1 MEQSKIL
8 ALKYRPQ
15 NFEDLIGQEVVSKTI
30 TSSIKTGKTPNAY
43 LLHGIRGVGKTTT
56 ARLIAKALN
65 CKKNES
71 TSNECSKEKPCA
83 SCREISNSSHIDV
96 LEMDAASKT
105 GIDDVR
111 ELIENSKYSP
121 TSSKYKIFIIDE
133 VHMLSK
139 QAFNGLLKT
148 LEEPP
153 PSLKFILATTEV
165 RKIPVTVLSRCQ
177 RFDLKRVGVN
187 DLVAL
192 FEKISKIEKIKI
204 NRGALKIIAI
214 ASEGSVRDGLSL
226 LDRASVSQDVN
237 SSEELDEKEVR
248 KMLGLID
255 KTYIIELLKETL
267 KGDQKKAIEILNNL
281 FKSGL
286 DGKNLL
292 NDMLQIINLFS
303 RRITLGPIEN
313 DLSISESE
321 MKLINHYSENLD
333 VNDLNLFWQI
343 TIKTLNDINVIND
356 EYTTLEMYLQ
366 QLCHIQEIKDN
377 DPIKTDK
384 PENKVLENLNFKSEK
399 KFENENDQSSIKTKN
414 QLKNAEQIKSSAH
427 KNIDF
432 DNVKNIHSYDELI
445 ELVTIE
451 KEVELK
457 FDLERNV
464 NLVNFENGKI
474 DISFNENLKKNFVKN
489 LSDKLYKWTSK
500 RWIISLSQT
509 QGQKTIKE
517 KSDEIKK
524 NEIKKF
530 NDSEIT
536 KRILS
541 TFPDATLTEIK
552 DIKKDE

>member
-1 MEQSKIL
+1 
-8 ALKYRPQ
+8 
-15 NFEDLIGQEVVSKTI
+15 
-30 TSSIKTGKTPNAY
+30 
-43 LLHGIRGVGKTTT
+43 
-56 ARLIAKALN
+56 
-65 CKKNES
+65 
-71 TSNECSKEKPCA
+71 
-83 SCREISNSSHIDV
+83 
-96 LEMDAASKT
+96 
-105 GIDDVR
+105 
-111 ELIENSKYSP
+111 
-121 TSSKYKIFIIDE
+121 
-133 VHMLSK
+133 MLSK

-204 NRGALKIIAI
+204 NRGALKIIAM

-267 KGDQKKAIEILNNL
+267 KGDQKKAVEILNNL

-414 QLKNAEQIKSSAH
+414 QLKNTEQIKSSAH

-509 QGQKTIKE
+509 KGQKTIKE